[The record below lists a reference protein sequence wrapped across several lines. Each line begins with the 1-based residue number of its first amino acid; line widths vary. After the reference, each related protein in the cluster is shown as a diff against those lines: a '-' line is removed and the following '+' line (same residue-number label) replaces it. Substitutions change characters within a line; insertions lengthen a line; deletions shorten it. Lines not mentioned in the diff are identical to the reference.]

1 MSYSEIGVILLIY
14 TGLFIYFLNPFETIK
29 SISKSI
35 NNKRGI
41 KKYGDRDDFSKKFLI
56 CSYFILASISI
67 WLGFSE
73 VENHLNAHSGKPLVN
88 MTIKAVYFICG
99 LFLYTI
105 VLYIMLIFDRVLKVV
120 RAYSWKNMFLLLFNN
135 RHRIIFLK

>member
-14 TGLFIYFLNPFETIK
+14 TGLFIYFLNPFQQLKPLNQYQSPLTIK
-29 SISKSI
+29 EVLKNTVIEMTFQKNSL
-35 NNKRGI
+35 
-41 KKYGDRDDFSKKFLI
+41 FALI
-56 CSYFILASISI
+56 LFILASISI

-120 RAYSWKNMFLLLFNN
+120 RAYS
-135 RHRIIFLK
+135 

>member
-1 MSYSEIGVILLIY
+1 MTFQKNSLFALIL
-14 TGLFIYFLNPFETIK
+14 
-29 SISKSI
+29 
-35 NNKRGI
+35 
-41 KKYGDRDDFSKKFLI
+41 
-56 CSYFILASISI
+56 FILASISI

-73 VENHLNAHSGKPLVN
+73 VENHLNAHSGKPPVN

-120 RAYSWKNMFLLLFNN
+120 RAYS
-135 RHRIIFLK
+135 